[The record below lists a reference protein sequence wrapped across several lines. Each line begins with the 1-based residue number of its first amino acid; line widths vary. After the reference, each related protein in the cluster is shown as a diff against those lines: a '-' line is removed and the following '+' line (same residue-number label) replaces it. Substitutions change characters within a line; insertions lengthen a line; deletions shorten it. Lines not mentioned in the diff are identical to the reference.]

1 MTARPILSAGMAAC
15 LAVSLHAGAV
25 RAQGNYL
32 IVGNDEKTQNAPAGT
47 SFRAP
52 GHDSVSIIDIT
63 DPAQPRVAASLPLMN
78 GVQGPPTN
86 LQITPDGTLAL
97 VANPVVTQQDG
108 ATWRPV
114 PDNRLHVI
122 DLAAQPPR
130 LIETITVGR
139 QPSGLAIARDGRFA
153 LVANRASRSI
163 SVLAIEGRSVR
174 QIGEVP
180 VEDEAGSV
188 AITPDGRRAFITKHT
203 AHRVGMLEID
213 GTTVTYDRAKDI
225 ATGIGVYTVEVTP
238 DGRYALAANTGV
250 QGDGHVDTVS
260 VIDAKANPPRVV
272 DHVTVGDGPE
282 GLVISPDGR
291 FAAAVLLRG
300 SVAPHDAWSYT
311 RNGSVRL
318 LRITSD
324 GRLAALN
331 ELPAG
336 GLPEGGAFSPDSR
349 FFYVANFLDR
359 NLQVFRIDGE
369 TLVDTGVLLPLPGQP
384 AAIRGRP

>member
-1 MTARPILSAGMAAC
+1 MTARPILLAGVAAC
-15 LAVSLHAGAV
+15 LIAGLHAGA
-25 RAQGNYL
+25 ACAEGNYL

-47 SFRAP
+47 SVRAP
-52 GHDSVSIIDIT
+52 GNDSVSIIDIT

-86 LQITPDGTLAL
+86 LQITPDGTLGL
-97 VANPVVTQQDG
+97 VANPVVMQQDG
-108 ATWRPV
+108 ATWRPA
-114 PDNRLHVI
+114 PDNSLHVI
-122 DLAAQPPR
+122 DLTAQPPR

-163 SVLAIEGRSVR
+163 SVLSIDGRSVR
-174 QIGEVP
+174 QIAEVS

-203 AHRVGMLEID
+203 VHRVGVLEID
-213 GTTVTYDRAKDI
+213 GTAVTYDRSRDI

-260 VIDAKANPPRVV
+260 VIDARANPPRVV

-291 FAAAVLLRG
+291 FAVAVLLRG
-300 SVAPHDAWSYT
+300 SVAPHAAWSYT

-318 LRITSD
+318 LRIGPD
-324 GRLAALN
+324 GVLKALN

-359 NLQVFRIDGE
+359 NLQVYRIDGD